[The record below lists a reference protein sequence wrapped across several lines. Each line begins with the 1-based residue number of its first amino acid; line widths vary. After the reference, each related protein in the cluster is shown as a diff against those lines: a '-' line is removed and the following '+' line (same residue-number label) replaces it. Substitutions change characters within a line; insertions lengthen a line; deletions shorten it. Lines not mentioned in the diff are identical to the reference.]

1 MSWLYLILIIIK
13 HVHSTENEY
22 LIKKYFKDKNLY
34 EIEGIWSFHNKK
46 LDKDIITTIYKVDES
61 FVGLDENEK
70 KVFSFKRY
78 QNYYSGECQVTKNE
92 DDKKII
98 LNFSL

>member
-1 MSWLYLILIIIK
+1 MNKISCQNLVLKKKINFNKLIFLTKIVLIIFNLIIIK

-61 FVGLDENEK
+61 FV
-70 KVFSFKRY
+70 
-78 QNYYSGECQVTKNE
+78 
-92 DDKKII
+92 
-98 LNFSL
+98 